1 MISIVILTFNEALN
15 IQRCLDSVKWSND
28 IVLMDSGSTD
38 ETVKIAENSGA
49 RILTRK
55 FDTFANQRNYAMQ
68 CGDFRNSWVLHLD
81 ADEVV
86 TDALRLEMQNVVERS
101 STEFPVY
108 KVPSRIIFMD
118 RWLKHAGMY
127 PAYQVRFGTSD
138 DLRFVDYGHGQ
149 RETQSADKVGTLKNP
164 LDHYNFSKGVN
175 DWFLRHLRYAKSEAE
190 QSFVEQPVSIKFTD
204 LISVNSTQRRRSL
217 KQLAS
222 YMPFRPT
229 LRFIYVYVFRGGF
242 LDGRAG
248 LHYAYMMAIY
258 QYFIDANQREIRSG
272 QKNK

>member
-1 MISIVILTFNEALN
+1 MISIVILTFNEAQN

-38 ETVKIAENSGA
+38 ATVQIAETFGA

-68 CGDFRNSWVLHLD
+68 RGDFRNSWVLHLD

-86 TDALRLEMQNVVERS
+86 TDALRLEMQNIVEKS
-101 STEFPVY
+101 SIEFPVY

-149 RETQSADKVGTLKNP
+149 RETQSADKVGTLESP

-175 DWFLRHLRYAKSEAE
+175 DWFFRHLRYANAEAE
-190 QSFVEQPVSIKFTD
+190 QSFVGQPASIKFTD

>member
-1 MISIVILTFNEALN
+1 MISIVILTFNEAQN

-38 ETVKIAENSGA
+38 ATVQTAENFGA

-68 CGDFRNSWVLHLD
+68 RGDFRNNWVLHLD

-86 TDALRLEMQNVVERS
+86 TDALRIEMQSIVEKS
-101 STEFPVY
+101 SAEFPVY

-118 RWLKHAGMY
+118 KWLKHAGLY
-127 PAYQVRFGTSD
+127 PSYQVRFGRSEE
-138 DLRFVDYGHGQ
+138 LRFVDYGHGQ
-149 RETQSADKVGTLKNP
+149 RETQPADKVGTLDAP

-175 DWFLRHLRYAKSEAE
+175 DWFLRHLRYAKAEAE
-190 QSFVEQPVSIKFTD
+190 QSFVEQAASIEFTH

-222 YMPFRPT
+222 YLPFRPT
-229 LRFIYVYVFRGGF
+229 LRFIYVYFFRGGF

-248 LHYAYMMAIY
+248 LHYAFMMAIY
-258 QYFIDANQREIRSG
+258 QYFIDVNQREIRSG